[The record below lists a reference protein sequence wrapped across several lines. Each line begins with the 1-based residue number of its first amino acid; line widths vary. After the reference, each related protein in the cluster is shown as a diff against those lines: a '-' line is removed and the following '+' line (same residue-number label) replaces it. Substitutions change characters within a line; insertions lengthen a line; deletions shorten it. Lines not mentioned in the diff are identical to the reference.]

1 MTRVGITG
9 HQKIPEDAVKP
20 IVEGIRSLLVGLAE
34 PLEGY
39 SSLAEGADQLF
50 ARSVLALGGTLHA
63 IIPSENYATTF
74 DEAHRHAYRALLDQA
89 TSVQQ
94 LPFEAPGE
102 PAYAAAGHRVV
113 DHSDVLIAVWDGEPA
128 RGRGGTADA
137 VSYAEDGG
145 IPVYI
150 VWPYGLA
157 R

>member
-9 HQKIPEDAVKP
+9 HQKLPEDAVKP
-20 IVEGIRSLLVGLAE
+20 IVDGIRSLLVGLPE

-50 ARSVLALGGTLHA
+50 ARSLLAVGGTLHA
-63 IIPSENYATTF
+63 IIPSENYDMTF
-74 DEAHRHAYRALLDQA
+74 DEAHRKAYRALLDHA
-89 TSVQQ
+89 TSIEQ
-94 LPFEAPGE
+94 LPFDVPGE
-102 PAYAAAGHRVV
+102 AAYAAAGYCVV

-137 VSYAEDGG
+137 VSYAQDGG
-145 IPVYI
+145 VPVYV
-150 VWPYGLA
+150 VWPSGLA